1 MTVNR
6 HQNRFIDHQKVHVAG
21 PKSALVAVYWR
32 RNINRNKSVRRSI
45 ELGQLGQFF
54 GHCLQF
60 SEMRV
65 CRVTAGQMHQRR
77 WIHKARQCINVGIRI
92 VALEIAMTEPQHSR
106 DTQRLLQSFL
116 YFRFTQVWIAIRI

>member
-1 MTVNR
+1 
-6 HQNRFIDHQKVHVAG
+6 
-21 PKSALVAVYWR
+21 
-32 RNINRNKSVRRSI
+32 
-45 ELGQLGQFF
+45 
-54 GHCLQF
+54 
-60 SEMRV
+60 
-65 CRVTAGQMHQRR
+65 MHQRR